1 MKEAA
6 EAQRDAIFQK
16 LAKEEADRRAQAT
29 YIENLRNDL
38 QVQEME
44 EKARAAEF
52 NEAEKRRRQKEE
64 LQAAKDYQL

>member
-1 MKEAA
+1 MKEDA

-16 LAKEEADRRAQAT
+16 LAQEEAERRANAT

-44 EKARAAEF
+44 EKARAAEYSE
-52 NEAEKRRRQKEE
+52 NVKRRM
-64 LQAAKDYQL
+64 